1 MRVFRVDE
9 KRVYDIQMGTQ
20 YRNEILGS
28 LFPVR
33 SQITLGGCPYKVTI
47 S

>member
-28 LFPVR
+28 GI
-33 SQITLGGCPYKVTI
+33 SCP
-47 S
+47 